1 MRLAVGRADAVY
13 KMANRPDTSVDPAA
27 KISNRALAMRGLV
40 NVFLVVF
47 LLARSLESGIKSIFK
62 AP

>member
-13 KMANRPDTSVDPAA
+13 KLANRPETSTEPAA
-27 KISNRALAMRGLV
+27 KIPKRALAMRGLV

-47 LLARSLESGIKSIFK
+47 LLARSLESRVKSIFET
-62 AP
+62 P

>member
-13 KMANRPDTSVDPAA
+13 KLSNRPETSAEPVA
-27 KISNRALAMRGLV
+27 KISKRALALRGLV

-47 LLARSLESGIKSIFK
+47 LLARSLESGIKSIFET
-62 AP
+62 P